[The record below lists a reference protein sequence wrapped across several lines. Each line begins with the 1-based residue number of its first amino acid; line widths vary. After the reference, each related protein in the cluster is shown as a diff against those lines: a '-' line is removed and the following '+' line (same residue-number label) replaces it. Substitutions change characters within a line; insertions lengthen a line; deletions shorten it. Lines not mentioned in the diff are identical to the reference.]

1 MLRYLRGTSNHCII
15 FDGSEGS
22 VCGYVDVDYA
32 SDLDKIRSTIGYVF
46 TFIGGA
52 ISWMSKLQETVVLSI
67 TIPCPLDVSSTPC

>member
-15 FDGSEGS
+15 FNGSEGS
-22 VCGYVDVDYA
+22 VCGYVDADYA

-67 TIPCPLDVSSTPC
+67 TIPFLLDVSSTPC